1 MPVLL
6 PDDLALILFRAL
18 TRVPPVSGHVIQDM
32 LTEQGKLL
40 HHIQG
45 QLCTMSQNTQT
56 TDQQFQAELSS
67 FADDLR
73 QQTTV
78 TNGLKIAFATVAEQL
93 AAAIEAAKNSGAS
106 EEELTSLRSLHAGLR
121 DNTTTITQA
130 ITENTAAAGEP
141 PAPPVG
147 EGEGTAEGEG
157 STEGTAASTRR
168 R

>member
-6 PDDLALILFRAL
+6 PDDLALILFRQL
-18 TRVPPVSGHVIQDM
+18 VRVPPVSGHVIQDM

-45 QLCTMSQNTQT
+45 QLHTMSQTSQT
-56 TDQQFQAELSS
+56 TDQQFQEELAS

-78 TNGLKIAFATVAEQL
+78 TNGLKIAFSAVAEQL

-106 EEELTSLRSLHAGLR
+106 EDELTSLRSLHAGLR

-130 ITENTAAAGEP
+130 ITENTAAASEP
-141 PAPPVG
+141 PAPVVG
-147 EGEGTAEGEG
+147 EGEGTAEG
-157 STEGTAASTRR
+157 SAEGTAATSRR